1 MRSGERDT
9 SKLKEGRVLGP
20 YCLFPGPL
28 LFVPGPLLFVP
39 GFCRLFAWGGPHAYK
54 FEIVYKENTRHRTR
68 ATFSEATVCVRTSLC
83 AHLCAHMH
91 VHCVRALCVRVCARM
106 FGCAH
111 VCALCVRVRACVCA
125 DACARMCVRA
135 CVCVHLCAHVC
146 ARMCVRACV
155 RACMCACM
163 CECVCICPQDGSNV
177 GVRSIA
183 AILFWERVKILL
195 KSIAA
200 MIF

>member
-39 GFCRLFAWGGPHAYK
+39 GFCRLFAWGGLHAYK

-83 AHLCAHMH
+83 AHLRAHMH

-111 VCALCVRVRACVCA
+111 VCALGVRVRACVCA
-125 DACARMCVRA
+125 HVCARMRVRA
-135 CVCVHLCAHVC
+135 CVCVHLCVHMCVRTCVCAHVC
-146 ARMCVRACV
+146 AHMCVRACV
-155 RACMCACM
+155 CASRSSSAGSRTSREARGARVSLR
-163 CECVCICPQDGSNV
+163 CEC
-177 GVRSIA
+177 
-183 AILFWERVKILL
+183 LFH
-195 KSIAA
+195 
-200 MIF
+200 